1 MAESSVTV
9 ENVSLEISSGKGKTA
24 TIPTFMENVA
34 DETKNYI
41 NQKFNYIETV
51 LIQEIEGLEDS
62 IPSLII
68 LKKLI
73 EMVEHDGKE
82 YKLDGKK
89 KQEVVIVICLKLGEF
104 FKESE
109 NPELNLLSSILS
121 NEKAISVQ
129 IETLFKIHKGELVI
143 NLNDGLKDEI
153 EIVTSCSSFLFNP
166 CYKYLL
172 RRCSSNKK
180 GKV

>member
-9 ENVSLEISSGKGKTA
+9 ENVSLEISSGKEKAA

-41 NQKFNYIETV
+41 DKRFNFIKEVV
-51 LIQEIEGLEDS
+51 LKEIEGLEDS
-62 IPSLII
+62 IPCLII

-82 YKLDGKK
+82 YHLDGNKK
-89 KQEVVIVICLKLGEF
+89 KEVVVVVCLKLGEF
-104 FKESE
+104 FKNNE
-109 NPELNLLSSILS
+109 NLELKLLSSLLS
-121 NEKAISVQ
+121 NEKAINNQ

-143 NLNDGLKDEI
+143 NLEDGLEDEI
-153 EIVTSCSSFLFNP
+153 QIVAGCGTLLFKP
-166 CYKYLL
+166 CYEYFI
-172 RRCSSNKK
+172 NKCASK
-180 GKV
+180 SRK

>member
-9 ENVSLEISSGKGKTA
+9 ENVSLEISSGKEKAA

-41 NQKFNYIETV
+41 NQKFNYIKTV

-62 IPSLII
+62 IPCLII

-82 YKLDGKK
+82 YHLDGNKK
-89 KQEVVIVICLKLGEF
+89 KEVVVVVCLKLGGF
-104 FKESE
+104 FKNNE
-109 NPELNLLSSILS
+109 NLELKLLSSLLS
-121 NEKAISVQ
+121 NEKAINNQ

-143 NLNDGLKDEI
+143 NLEDGLEDEI
-153 EIVTSCSSFLFNP
+153 QIVAGCGTLLFKP
-166 CYKYLL
+166 CYEYFI
-172 RRCSSNKK
+172 NKCASK
-180 GKV
+180 SRK